1 MCLGVYLD
9 VCLDAPL
16 YVALSGYRKGVA
28 SYALFELAALRF
40 ECFEFG
46 VFNNALSW
54 R

>member
-1 MCLGVYLD
+1 MYLGAYLG

-16 YVALSGYRKGVA
+16 DVALGGYRKGVA

-40 ECFEFG
+40 ECFE
-46 VFNNALSW
+46 VVVVNNASSL